1 MIKRRTIFRR
11 LLSVVILSCVLT
23 AALSGVIYSVTGVRM
38 LARRI
43 ADEMMPRAES
53 ISRLATRYINGQI
66 TFDSFVDF
74 AVREQ
79 QGARIYIFDGQG
91 NTVAYSDTRDATSS
105 LAYLQ
110 TLLPSIFADGES
122 VVSTKWRTNTGIVV
136 GVPILDNLGRVNGA
150 IFITR
155 PRSEVGAAM
164 RSLFFSLTASC
175 AATVSALIPLA
186 FFATRRIA
194 KPVRQMTDVAIAM
207 ANGDFSERAGEFD
220 TQELI
225 LLGGALNHLSGALF
239 TTIQDLRLAKDRLHT
254 ILQGLAEGVVAID
267 SSGRVTYYNDAAA
280 KLLGCPADGD
290 DVLGCLAEALPVY
303 RSAIAGKKAAM
314 QVSRGE
320 STLLVT
326 ATPSKETADSG
337 AGAVVLLQDVSEYER
352 LEQTRRDYVANVSHE
367 LRTPISSI
375 RSLAEALNDGLVK
388 TDEDRARY
396 YSYILRESLRLSR
409 LINDLL
415 ELSRLQSGTVSI
427 EKAEFDLDALLFEVT
442 ERMRLSASY
451 SGISLR
457 YTRAALPK
465 AYSNRDRIEQVLVS
479 LIDNAIKYADDDG
492 AVTVEAEQSPD
503 KLLVRV
509 RDTGRIAERDLPHLF
524 ERFYKADVSHSEGGT
539 GLGLAITQE
548 ILTRL
553 GESIAARN
561 EENEAILEFTL
572 SVSDRGAT

>member
-11 LLSVVILSCVLT
+11 LLSVVILACVLT

-43 ADEMMPRAES
+43 ADEMMPRAEA
-53 ISRLATRYINGQI
+53 ISRLATRYVNGQI

-91 NTVAYSDTRDATSS
+91 NTVAYSDTRDATAS

-110 TLLPSIFADGES
+110 TLLPSIFSDGES
-122 VVSTKWRTNTGIVV
+122 IVSTKWRTSAGIVV

-175 AATVSALIPLA
+175 AAAVSTLVPLA
-186 FFATRRIA
+186 FIATRRIA
-194 KPVRQMTDVAIAM
+194 KPVRQMTDVAISM
-207 ANGDFSERAGEFD
+207 ANGDFSSRAGEFD
-220 TQELI
+220 TQELV

-280 KLLGCPADGD
+280 RLLGCPADGG

-303 RSAIAGKKAAM
+303 RSAIAGKKASA
-314 QVSRGE
+314 QLSRGE

-337 AGAVVLLQDVSEYER
+337 AGAVVLLQDVTEYER

-396 YSYILRESLRLSR
+396 YGYILRESLRLSR

-427 EKAEFDLDALLFEVT
+427 EKDAFDLDALLFEVT
-442 ERMRLSASY
+442 ERMRMSASY

-457 YTRAALPK
+457 YTRAVLPK
-465 AYSNRDRIEQVLVS
+465 AFSNRDRIEQVLVS

-492 AVTVEAEQSPD
+492 SVTVEAVQAAD

-509 RDTGRIAERDLPHLF
+509 RDTGRIADKDLPHLF

-561 EENEAILEFTL
+561 DGNEAILEFT
-572 SVSDRGAT
+572 VAAADRGAA

>member
-11 LLSVVILSCVLT
+11 LLSVVILACVLT

-43 ADEMMPRAES
+43 ADEMMPRAEA
-53 ISRLATRYINGQI
+53 ISRLATRYVNGQI

-91 NTVAYSDTRDATSS
+91 NTVAYSDTRDASSS

-122 VVSTKWRTNTGIVV
+122 VVSTKWRTSAGIVV

-175 AATVSALIPLA
+175 AAAVSTLIPLA
-186 FFATRRIA
+186 FIATRRIA
-194 KPVRQMTDVAIAM
+194 KPVRQMTDVAISM
-207 ANGDFSERAGEFD
+207 ANGDFSSRAGEFD
-220 TQELI
+220 TQELV

-280 KLLGCPADGD
+280 KLLGCPADGG

-303 RSAIAGKKAAM
+303 RSAIAGKKAAA
-314 QVSRGE
+314 QLSRGE

-396 YSYILRESLRLSR
+396 YGYILRESLRLSR

-427 EKAEFDLDALLFEVT
+427 EKDAFDLDALLFEVT

-457 YTRAALPK
+457 YTCAALPK
-465 AYSNRDRIEQVLVS
+465 AFSNRDRIEQVLVS

-492 AVTVEAEQSPD
+492 AVTVEAEQAAD

-509 RDTGRIAERDLPHLF
+509 RDTGRIAEKDLPHLF

-561 EENEAILEFTL
+561 EGNEAILEFT
-572 SVSDRGAT
+572 VAAADRGAA